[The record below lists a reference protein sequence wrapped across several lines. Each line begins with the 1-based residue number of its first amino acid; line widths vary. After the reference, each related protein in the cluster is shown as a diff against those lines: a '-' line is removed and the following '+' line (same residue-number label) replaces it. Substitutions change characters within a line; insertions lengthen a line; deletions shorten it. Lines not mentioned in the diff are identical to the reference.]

1 MDSLLEDFWTQDEW
15 MMSVAYRSVVVL
27 GISAGILLVRSIVSY
42 LINHLKKAENL
53 QKNEV

>member
-15 MMSVAYRSVVVL
+15 MMSVAYRNVVVL
-27 GISAGILLVRSIVSY
+27 GISALVLLVRSIVSY
-42 LINHLKKAENL
+42 LINHLKKVENL